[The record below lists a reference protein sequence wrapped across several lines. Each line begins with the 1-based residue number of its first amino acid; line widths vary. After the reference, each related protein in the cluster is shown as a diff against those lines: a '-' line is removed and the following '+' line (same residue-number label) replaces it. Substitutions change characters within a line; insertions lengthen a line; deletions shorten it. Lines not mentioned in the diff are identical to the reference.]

1 MKNLTLGLLLVLFVG
16 ATNAF
21 AEPVTITFSELTP
34 RVAHGVSIAGVTFGF
49 SINGAASADATYN
62 NTDAGNTQ
70 YIRGS
75 ALEGNAS
82 GALTLNFT
90 QATSLLSFGVALSSF
105 NTLSP
110 GFTVRLFDASL
121 NAIGTFNVT
130 TISTLSF
137 TEGFFQYAG
146 APVARAVITF
156 NPALAGGRFA
166 LDNLTVNAIPEPAT
180 LLLLG
185 SGLAAIASLARRRKQ
200 TNKERI

>member
-21 AEPVTITFSELTP
+21 ADTVTLTFSELTP
-34 RVAHGVSIAGVTFGF
+34 RVANGVSIAGVTFGF
-49 SINGAASADATYN
+49 SINGVASTDATYN

-75 ALEGNAS
+75 ALEGNAR

-90 QATSLLSFGVALSSF
+90 QATSLLSFGVALNSF

-110 GFTVRLFDASL
+110 GFTVQLFDASL

-130 TISTLSF
+130 TTSTLSF

-156 NPALAGGRFA
+156 NSAVGRFA
-166 LDNLTVNAIPEPAT
+166 FDNLTVNAIPEPAT
-180 LLLLG
+180 LLFLG
-185 SGLAAIASLARRRKQ
+185 SGLAGLARLARRRKQ
-200 TNKERI
+200 TNQRN

>member
-21 AEPVTITFSELTP
+21 AEPITLTFSELTP
-34 RVAHGVSIAGVTFGF
+34 RVANGVSIAGVTFGF
-49 SINGAASADATYN
+49 SINGVASNDATYN
-62 NTDAGNTQ
+62 NTDPGNTQ

-75 ALEGNAS
+75 ALEGNAA

-130 TISTLSF
+130 TTSTLSF

-146 APVARAVITF
+146 APVGRVVITF
-156 NPALAGGRFA
+156 NATIAGGRFA
-166 LDNLTVNAIPEPAT
+166 LDNLTVNAIPEPTT

-185 SGLAAIASLARRRKQ
+185 SGLAGLASLARRRKQ
-200 TNKERI
+200 TR

>member
-1 MKNLTLGLLLVLFVG
+1 MKHLTLGLLLVLFVG

-21 AEPVTITFSELTP
+21 ADNVTLTFNELTP
-34 RVAHGVSIAGVTFGF
+34 RVANGVSIAGVTFGF
-49 SINGAASADATYN
+49 SLNGAASGHATYN
-62 NTDAGNTQ
+62 NTEAGNTQ
-70 YIRGS
+70 FIRGS

-130 TISTLSF
+130 TTST
-137 TEGFFQYAG
+137 YI
-146 APVARAVITF
+146 VY
-156 NPALAGGRFA
+156 GGVFS
-166 LDNLTVNAIPEPAT
+166 VC
-180 LLLLG
+180 G
-185 SGLAAIASLARRRKQ
+185 SGCGESRHHL
-200 TNKERI
+200 